1 MMASIASTAP
11 CKLKGRRCAV
21 FSIHVRAFSTGMA
34 RTLQKQRKNYTI
46 LSLAKG
52 RGEIEFLTVEEKVL
66 PLKDDGLGGGF
77 LAKAGLLCC

>member
-1 MMASIASTAP
+1 
-11 CKLKGRRCAV
+11 
-21 FSIHVRAFSTGMA
+21 MA